1 VTRSSPARH
10 PLRPELVRIV
20 AARDETRDVR
30 TLTLSVLDPAG
41 APRVRWAPGQ
51 FAAVSVFGAGE
62 AVFTLANAPGQD
74 GRIECTFRA
83 VGRVTGAL
91 RELAVG
97 DVVGFR
103 GPYGNRFPV
112 ERWRGHRI
120 VFVGG
125 GIGMAALRAPIQH
138 VLAHRADFG
147 EIVILNGART
157 PADLVYRDECVRWQT
172 APGVRVVRAVDPG
185 GETPDWDGEVGLLP
199 DVFARQGLSPERCVV
214 AVCGPPVMLR
224 AMFRVLAELGFGPE
238 QVVTT
243 LENKMKCGVGQ
254 CGRCNIGRL
263 FVCRDGP
270 VFTWAQVKR
279 LPPEF

>member
-1 VTRSSPARH
+1 MPIRSAARS

-30 TLTLSVLDPAG
+30 TLALAWVDPGAG
-41 APRVRWAPGQ
+41 ARVRWAPGQ
-51 FAAVSVFGAGE
+51 FAAFSVFGAGE
-62 AVFTLANAPGQD
+62 AVFTLANAPGED

-91 RELAVG
+91 RQLSVG

-112 ERWRGHRI
+112 ERWRGRRL

-125 GIGMAALRAPIQH
+125 GIGMAALRAPLQH
-138 VLAHRADFG
+138 VLARRGEFG

-157 PADLVYRDECVRWQT
+157 PGDLVYREELARWQA
-172 APGVRVVRAVDPG
+172 APGVRVIRAVDPG

-199 DVFARQGLSPERCVV
+199 DVFARLGLPPEGCVV
-214 AVCGPPVMLR
+214 AVCGPPVMLH
-224 AMFRVLAELGFGPE
+224 AMFRVLGQLGFEPE

-270 VFTWAQVKR
+270 VFTWAQVQA
-279 LPPEF
+279 LPREF

>member
-1 VTRSSPARH
+1 MTPGSSVRSA
-10 PLRPELVRIV
+10 LRPELVRIV

-30 TLTLSVLDPAG
+30 TLALAFVDPAVG
-41 APRVRWAPGQ
+41 RAVRWEPGQ

-62 AVFTLANAPGQD
+62 AVFTLANAPEQD
-74 GRIECTFRA
+74 GRIECTFRT

-91 RELAVG
+91 RELSVG

-112 ERWRGHRI
+112 ERWRGRPI

-138 VLAHRADFG
+138 VLAHRGEFD

-157 PADLVYRDECVRWQT
+157 PADLVYREELARWQ
-172 APGVRVVRAVDPG
+172 AVPGVRVIRAVDPG
-185 GETPDWDGEVGLLP
+185 GETPEWDGEVGLLP
-199 DVFARQGLSPERCVV
+199 DVFARLRLPPEGWVV
-214 AVCGPPVMLR
+214 AVCGPPVMLH
-224 AMFRVLAELGFGPE
+224 AMLRVLGELGFQPE

-243 LENKMKCGVGQ
+243 LENKMKCGVGH

-270 VFTWAQVKR
+270 VFTWAQMR
-279 LPPEF
+279 GLPREF